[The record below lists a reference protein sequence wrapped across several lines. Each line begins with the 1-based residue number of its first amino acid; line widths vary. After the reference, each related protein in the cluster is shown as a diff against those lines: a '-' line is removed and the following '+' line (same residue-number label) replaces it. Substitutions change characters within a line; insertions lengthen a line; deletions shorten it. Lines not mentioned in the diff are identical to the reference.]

1 MEIFMDQEAFNE
13 LLKVALKEKLTFSVK
28 TEPDIYQQNPD
39 MHTITVLFDNEPVT
53 QFVLSPLY

>member
-13 LLKVALKEKLTFSVK
+13 LLKKALKEKLTVEIK

-39 MHTITVLFDNEPVT
+39 MQTITVLFDSEPVA
-53 QFVLSPLY
+53 QFVLNPLY

>member
-1 MEIFMDQEAFNE
+1 MDQEAFNE